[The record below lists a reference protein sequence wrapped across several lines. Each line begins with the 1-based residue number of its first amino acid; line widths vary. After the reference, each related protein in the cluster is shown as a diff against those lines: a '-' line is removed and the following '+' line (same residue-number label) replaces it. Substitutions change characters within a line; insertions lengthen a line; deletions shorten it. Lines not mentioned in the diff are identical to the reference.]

1 MGQNQKTIKVS
12 VEATGNEFTLAAGE
26 LMAKVRDVLLDRRRS
41 DIAAT
46 TWAALSEN
54 DQEREVENYTD
65 FAEELVTK
73 IVEVVAAGNFD
84 VIHAKLDN
92 FKIKDGDVTVTAK
105 GRASDGA
112 LLALNSVGVKA
123 LKIIVADEKQFDQ
136 HRDDV
141 HIDKDQTQMFDDET
155 EGGEDDDDDELVDP
169 ETGEITDRDDT
180 TQAVIDAVEDDLN
193 DERPVGKE
201 HATAAGFNAYREHG
215 NADQN
220 PYSDGSEIDQ
230 ALRAAWFNGF
240 YRAKNAATDESIAS
254 EDGGPQDEIEPDP
267 YDHGYEAAEKLL
279 DRSSPYDDGSA
290 DDQDWLEGFDR
301 AVERMAE
308 NDEPD
313 EVKDEG
319 ANSEQ

>member
-1 MGQNQKTIKVS
+1 MGQNQKNIKVS

-65 FAEELVTK
+65 FAEELITK

-155 EGGEDDDDDELVDP
+155 EDDDDDELVDP
-169 ETGEITDRDDT
+169 ETGEIVDDT
-180 TQAVIDAVEDDLN
+180 TQAVIDAVEEDLSDDELN
-193 DERPVGKE
+193 QRKL
-201 HATAAGFNAYREHG
+201 HATSAGYGSYVEHG
-215 NADQN
+215 DAGRN
-220 PYSDGSEIDQ
+220 PYSDVSELDQ
-230 ALRAAWFNGF
+230 ALRAAWFHGF
-240 YRAKNAATDESIAS
+240 YEAKNTATDESES
-254 EDGGPQDEIEPDP
+254 GEGDGPQDEIEPNP
-267 YDHGYEAAEKLL
+267 YEQGYEAAEKLL

-319 ANSEQ
+319 ANSE